1 MSETPAALIT
11 ALIVERPM
19 CIDCI
24 AKRVDLSVTA
34 TETAITMIQA
44 ALDVH
49 RERAPA
55 LPRLRND
62 GRGLLPEPLMK
73 LRQDPT
79 PRRFLPEEPPLV

>member
-49 RERAPA
+49 RERA
-55 LPRLRND
+55 RLCRAC
-62 GRGLLPEPLMK
+62 GTMGEVFYLSR
-73 LRQDPT
+73 
-79 PRRFLPEEPPLV
+79 